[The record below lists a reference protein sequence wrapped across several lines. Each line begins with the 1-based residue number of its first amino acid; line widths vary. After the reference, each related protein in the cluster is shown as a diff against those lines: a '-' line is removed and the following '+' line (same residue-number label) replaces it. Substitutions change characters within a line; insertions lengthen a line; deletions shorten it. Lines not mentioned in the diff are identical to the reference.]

1 MSFPLLLISAWNDS
15 GGGFLHRLF
24 DGHPECFVY
33 PFELQLGTESLRDGF
48 DGWFRAKY
56 RWPDLPSDSAGISA
70 DDLFARFS
78 DDEVKGYLR
87 SREASKF
94 RRFDLDL
101 SAGEWRARFR
111 ELLPVA
117 GRSREAVIAAYVE
130 GLFGAWHNRR
140 RSGRERLYVGHCP
153 VIVVDA
159 DRILADC
166 PEARLI
172 HVVRRPTS
180 GFVDFRRR
188 VPEMEIGSYCRKW
201 ALVNLLGFYF
211 AQKYP
216 ARVATVR
223 LERLLEQR
231 AATLRRLCDWL
242 GLAYDPVM
250 ELPTW
255 NGAPLAELPPF
266 GGLPVASIEHEEE
279 CERSLSAEERA
290 TIDAETGSV
299 MRLYG

>member
-1 MSFPLLLISAWNDS
+1 MLCVGWLQNGPRS
-15 GGGFLHRLF
+15 
-24 DGHPECFVY
+24 EC
-33 PFELQLGTESLRDGF
+33 
-48 DGWFRAKY
+48 
-56 RWPDLPSDSAGISA
+56 
-70 DDLFARFS
+70 
-78 DDEVKGYLR
+78 
-87 SREASKF
+87 
-94 RRFDLDL
+94 
-101 SAGEWRARFR
+101 
-111 ELLPVA
+111 
-117 GRSREAVIAAYVE
+117 
-130 GLFGAWHNRR
+130 
-140 RSGRERLYVGHCP
+140 GRERLYVGHCP

>member
-1 MSFPLLLISAWNDS
+1 VSLPLLLISAWNDS

-24 DGHPECFVY
+24 DGHPQCFVY
-33 PFELQLGTESLRDGF
+33 PFELQLGTESLHDGF
-48 DGWFRAKY
+48 HGWFHAKY
-56 RWPDLPSDSAGISA
+56 RWPDLPADLAGAGA
-70 DDLFARFS
+70 DDLFARFI

-101 SAGEWRARFR
+101 PVGEWRARFG
-111 ELLPVA
+111 ELLPA
-117 GRSREAVIAAYVE
+117 RGRSREAVIAAYIQ
-130 GLFGAWHNRR
+130 GLFDAWRNRR

-153 VIVVDA
+153 VVVVDA

-201 ALVNLLGFYF
+201 ALVNMLGFYF

-223 LERLLEQR
+223 FEGLLEDR
-231 AATLRRLCDWL
+231 VATLRRLCDWL

-255 NGAPLAELPPF
+255 NGAPIAELPPF
-266 GGLPVASIEHEEE
+266 GGVPVASIEHEQE
-279 CERSLSAEERA
+279 CERSLSAAERV
-290 TIDAETGSV
+290 TIDVETGSV
-299 MRLYG
+299 TRLYG